1 MSFTL
6 FVSNNQWPLAF
17 DIHCTAYNKK
27 YAPVHYSNFESKVHQ
42 RTNKIAYIGMKNEG
56 GSTTAEGTAR
66 KTQAKGCLPACIE
79 CEWEIVLC
87 SFCRKFILYDKK
99 GVRTK
104 DDRRCGRYLIRPKTD
119 EENKPHSFQFGF
131 FSPQFYAIVLCFL
144 CSDSKFFFMLLYFAG
159 QCDQLI
165 VVDAVFRFCIL
176 CYIHTHLHNLA
187 YRSELLLHG
196 KDCEYFQSFFQ
207 LISIHL
213 RPVCGLAHHHHTHGC
228 QINKTH
234 RMTMI

>member
-1 MSFTL
+1 MTRKESEQRMTDVVVDISFGRKLTKKINRTVFNSVFSRL
-6 FVSNNQWPLAF
+6 NSMLLCYVSF
-17 DIHCTAYNKK
+17 
-27 YAPVHYSNFESKVHQ
+27 AP
-42 RTNKIAYIGMKNEG
+42 
-56 GSTTAEGTAR
+56 
-66 KTQAKGCLPACIE
+66 
-79 CEWEIVLC
+79 
-87 SFCRKFILYDKK
+87 
-99 GVRTK
+99 
-104 DDRRCGRYLIRPKTD
+104 IR
-119 EENKPHSFQFGF
+119 
-131 FSPQFYAIVLCFL
+131 I
-144 CSDSKFFFMLLYFAG
+144 FFMLLYFAG

-228 QINKTH
+228 
-234 RMTMI
+234 